1 MKGIYYPDGGV
12 GATYPQCLRWLYAI
26 NDKLKADGISAP
38 SDASLTNTRRLYD
51 LIGRPL
57 DRIPT
62 IHVGGTNGKGSTS
75 FKVSEAL
82 RASGLRTGL
91 FVSPH
96 LASYRERMQVD
107 AQLITEAQFVQHLPT
122 VLKLCADHSVPATL
136 FEITFVLACLFYEAS
151 ACQVVVLEV
160 GLGGEL
166 DATNVVSTAL
176 SVVCSVSLDH
186 VRILGSTVEEI
197 GAKKAGI
204 FKSGVPAL
212 VGPGCPLEVMA
223 AVARDRGTP
232 LLTLQ
237 QASDKYGPWAAA
249 PSSSS
254 SSSSSSSG
262 SASTA
267 APADDEDTDVLNGRL
282 SHAALCILR
291 ETQLALGRAAFA
303 VVDVASEAVTRALL
317 ARPPCR
323 WEHHRVPVN
332 VPGGAAPV
340 PVTVVLDVGHNPAA
354 VAALCARV
362 RREFPGRNVRMLYA
376 VSRDKDA
383 RTCLKQ
389 VLGAIQPSHIHF
401 AQSSNFRAASQE
413 ELGRIFREELG
424 HEYTHHIAAD
434 SVRDLVAKVIARAA
448 AEGGD
453 SVVVV
458 CGTGYIMPDARAQ
471 LGIVEPMCGSLFTCM
486 LLHWPF
492 SARSRFFLSN
502 FARSAGTT
510 RT

>member
-1 MKGIYYPDGGV
+1 MTYKSIYYPVGGI
-12 GATYPQCLRWLYAI
+12 GTTYPQCLRWLYAI

-62 IHVGGTNGKGSTS
+62 VHVGGTNGKGRTS
-75 FKVSEAL
+75 YKVSEAL

-107 AQLITEAQFVQHLPT
+107 AQLITEEQFVQHLPT
-122 VLKLCADHSVPATL
+122 VLHLCAEHSVPATL
-136 FEITFVLACLFYEAS
+136 FEITFVLACLYYEAS

-166 DATNVVSTAL
+166 DATNVVNTAL

-186 VRILGSTVEEI
+186 VRILGATVEEI

-212 VGPGCPLEVMA
+212 VGPSCPLEVMA
-223 AVARDRGTP
+223 AVARDRGAP

-237 QASDKYGPWAAA
+237 QATDKYGPWAAA

-254 SSSSSSSG
+254 SSYVASSTPQG
-262 SASTA
+262 TA
-267 APADDEDTDVLNGRL
+267 EEEDTDVLNGRL
-282 SHAALCILR
+282 SYAALCILR
-291 ETQLALGRAAFA
+291 ETQLAQDRAAFA
-303 VVDVASEAVTRALL
+303 AVDVASDGVTRALL

-323 WEHHRVPVN
+323 WEHHTVPVD
-332 VPGGAAPV
+332 VPGAAAPV

-362 RREFPGRNVRMLYA
+362 RREFPARHVRMLYA
-376 VSRDKDA
+376 VSRDKDV

-389 VLGAIQPSHIHF
+389 VLGAVQPSHIHF
-401 AQSSNFRAASQE
+401 AQSSNFRAVSQE

-424 HEYTHHIAAD
+424 HEYTHHIAAE
-434 SVRDLVAKVIARAA
+434 SVRDLVAKVIALAA
-448 AEGGD
+448 ADGGD

-471 LGIVEPMCGSLFTCM
+471 LGIVEPRYSGA
-486 LLHWPF
+486 LLHLTHHCF
-492 SARSRFFLSN
+492 TL
-502 FARSAGTT
+502 
-510 RT
+510 